1 MGTAPDVTATFDYT
15 AAATSAAAIKAL
27 LGTAAGK
34 NFRVDP
40 EHVLAKCA
48 SGTSIVVG
56 NVAGS
61 DDILLDIFS
70 VEWLLGRII
79 DITALK
85 DMKAIWMFRKAFLSQ
100 VAMDLQQEG
109 GLRATTAKNEGEL
122 VANIMKAARA
132 MPKIKAVR
140 ADVLELASPATNT
153 WIDEVLTSHLI
164 SEDGSA
170 RSYMQFRAVFGRC
183 SAHGSGS
190 AAAQPATLP

>member
-1 MGTAPDVTATFDYT
+1 MGTAPDATATFDYT

-34 NFRVDP
+34 NFRVDS

-48 SGTSIVVG
+48 SGTSIVAG
-56 NVAGS
+56 TVAGS

-100 VAMDLQQEG
+100 VAMDLQQEVAVCARPQPRT
-109 GLRATTAKNEGEL
+109 RASSS
-122 VANIMKAARA
+122 R
-132 MPKIKAVR
+132 
-140 ADVLELASPATNT
+140 
-153 WIDEVLTSHLI
+153 TS
-164 SEDGSA
+164 
-170 RSYMQFRAVFGRC
+170 
-183 SAHGSGS
+183 
-190 AAAQPATLP
+190 

>member
-1 MGTAPDVTATFDYT
+1 MGTAPDATATFDYT

-34 NFRVDP
+34 NFRVDS

-140 ADVLELASPATNT
+140 ADVLELRYVNT
-153 WIDEVLTSHLI
+153 LCTPTDTI
-164 SEDGSA
+164 G
-170 RSYMQFRAVFGRC
+170 
-183 SAHGSGS
+183 
-190 AAAQPATLP
+190 

>member
-34 NFRVDP
+34 NFRVDS

-85 DMKAIWMFRKAFLSQ
+85 DLKAI
-100 VAMDLQQEG
+100 
-109 GLRATTAKNEGEL
+109 
-122 VANIMKAARA
+122 
-132 MPKIKAVR
+132 
-140 ADVLELASPATNT
+140 
-153 WIDEVLTSHLI
+153 
-164 SEDGSA
+164 
-170 RSYMQFRAVFGRC
+170 
-183 SAHGSGS
+183 
-190 AAAQPATLP
+190 